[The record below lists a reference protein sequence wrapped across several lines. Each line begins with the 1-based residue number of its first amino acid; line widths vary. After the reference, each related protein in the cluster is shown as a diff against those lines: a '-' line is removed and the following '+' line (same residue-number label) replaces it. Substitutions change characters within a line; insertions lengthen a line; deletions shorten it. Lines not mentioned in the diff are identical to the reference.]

1 MADLLD
7 DQGNIYYFEVFKNKF
22 GVRGTIM
29 FFQSLIRKIP
39 NRWKKKSYS
48 NKDITIA
55 NKLNVKCNIY
65 VQFLLKYK
73 KDAENFM
80 I

>member
-22 GVRGTIM
+22 GVRGTIL

-39 NRWKKKSYS
+39 NRW
-48 NKDITIA
+48 
-55 NKLNVKCNIY
+55 
-65 VQFLLKYK
+65 
-73 KDAENFM
+73 
-80 I
+80 